1 MPFAVEITQTGKPDV
16 LRETDKATPTPDAGE
31 ILIRNK
37 AGAVN
42 FIDTIIRRGEMP
54 EGMMPDLPHIPGV
67 EGAGLVEVL
76 GEGSKASLSETEWR
90 GWGRLVPVG
99 TGPIR

>member
-1 MPFAVEITQTGKPDV
+1 MPFAIDITQTGKPNV
-16 LRETDKATPTPDAGE
+16 LRKTNRPAPTPDAGE

-54 EGMMPDLPHIPGV
+54 E
-67 EGAGLVEVL
+67 
-76 GEGSKASLSETEWR
+76 
-90 GWGRLVPVG
+90 
-99 TGPIR
+99 